1 MCMIESKT
9 PMHTCCPLRGD
20 TLQSTFAIKNV
31 AASAHNMHFNAAVF
45 LFVYIF
51 VCLYDIVYSSDDED
65 GSLVGGGAVVVVGG
79 GAVVVVGGSVEGS
92 VSFVVFEVFDFLNVV
107 FEYVPSI

>member
-1 MCMIESKT
+1 MLLHKHSICILM
-9 PMHTCCPLRGD
+9 
-20 TLQSTFAIKNV
+20 QQY
-31 AASAHNMHFNAAVF
+31 
-45 LFVYIF
+45 FVS
-51 VCLYDIVYSSDDED
+51 LYDVVYSSDDED

-79 GAVVVVGGSVEGS
+79 GVVVVVGGGAVVVGGSVEGS